1 MEAAAVEWG
10 GKVEKWTPLN
20 GKVEQLRLV
29 TEVDTLAA
37 WLPPGDPLSQANEMW
52 NRGGAVRRCDGETES
67 KSKKPCLC
75 LAQFGDE
82 FYRRKPTEVCKPYSH
97 LNILLLQLP
106 DLGQWRHTTK
116 SFYAAGEIAGRVD
129 FIKAQVGM
137 DAIVPVWLIIDQ
149 RAKVAEGKTTPY
161 PVPMIRIRG
170 AESAMA
176 MLTGGMPTLELEA
189 RERQLALGGSSQREL
204 PGAREKLTAEKVV
217 ALAKHATNVEQ
228 VQQLWRD
235 AVADE
240 AMTDAV
246 AKVLNDRATSFT
258 LTATKRA
265 DEAAVDADSDEPDP
279 DATWALINAAAGKL
293 KWSADRLEKLVIATF
308 NKASCD
314 INGWQMQTFL
324 AGIQSG
330 EIQ

>member
-1 MEAAAVEWG
+1 
-10 GKVEKWTPLN
+10 
-20 GKVEQLRLV
+20 
-29 TEVDTLAA
+29 
-37 WLPPGDPLSQANEMW
+37 
-52 NRGGAVRRCDGETES
+52 
-67 KSKKPCLC
+67 
-75 LAQFGDE
+75 
-82 FYRRKPTEVCKPYSH
+82 
-97 LNILLLQLP
+97 
-106 DLGQWRHTTK
+106 
-116 SFYAAGEIAGRVD
+116 
-129 FIKAQVGM
+129 M

-176 MLTGGMPTLELEA
+176 MLTGGMPTLEVEA
-189 RERQLALGGSSQREL
+189 RERQHALGSGSDQRALSGE
-204 PGAREKLTAEKVV
+204 PEKLTPERVI
-217 ALAKHATNVEQ
+217 ALAAHATNVEQ

-235 AVADE
+235 AVAGG

-246 AKVLNDRATSFT
+246 AKVLNNKATSFT
-258 LTATKRA
+258 LASTRKA
-265 DEAAVDADSDEPDP
+265 DAAVAPVAEPAVDADSDEPDP

-293 KWSADRLEKLVIATF
+293 KWSADKLEKLVIATF

-330 EIQ
+330 EIA